1 MAIVSEILS
10 SLHTQYVNF
19 CVVLCFVL
27 REFKSTGN
35 KINDAWLWQDELMAE
50 LEELEQEGLDEKL
63 LEVGGPATD
72 TLPSVPVA
80 EPKAPAKG
88 KQCDLNQRLNAFFCF
103 SLQQTTSTAMF
114 DL

>member
-35 KINDAWLWQDELMAE
+35 KINHAWLWQDELMAE

-88 KQCDLNQRLNAFFCF
+88 KHCDLNQRLSAVSVCTN
-103 SLQQTTSTAMF
+103 
-114 DL
+114 